1 MMHNLEFTTKIYL
14 PIIKQSIR
22 IRTINNSHYFDILKF
37 ITNNDEE
44 GLNDYF
50 ENLILDLIV
59 DKSIFCDLSNLEK
72 FLILLESR
80 IHSIG
85 DNLTTS
91 SQTAD
96 ATVNI
101 PLYSMRDKII
111 ESIKNFKFKRNLT
124 LDTLKVNINLPK
136 KLLLNDIDDIYR
148 HLIDEIVID
157 DTLYKVSDLSNQ
169 ELDSI
174 LQNLPA
180 EISSGILNFIQDL
193 NDLSRKLNI
202 FDGNEK
208 LGIQKISMGFL
219 DNTLFYFLKNIFSEE
234 LGSFYELM
242 YSMIKKLNFDYN
254 SFMNVTPNECKIFIN
269 FYNSDIKREDD
280 ANRGSMGS
288 MPNIPKPNFPKF

>member
-1 MMHNLEFTTKIYL
+1 MEFYSKLYL
-14 PIIKQSIR
+14 PTLDKIINVKSIKNFQFFNL
-22 IRTINNSHYFDILKF
+22 IKTIHNDNNLCVEECLNNLLDYLIDEKSILKD
-37 ITNNDEE
+37 IN
-44 GLNDYF
+44 
-50 ENLILDLIV
+50 I
-59 DKSIFCDLSNLEK
+59 LEK

-85 DNLTTS
+85 DSLTTA
-91 SQTAD
+91 SQTVD

-101 PLYSMRDKII
+101 PLYTMRDKII
-111 ESIKNFKFKRNLT
+111 QNIQNFKFKRNFSLK
-124 LDTLKVNINLPK
+124 TLKVNINLPK

-148 HLIDEIVID
+148 HIIDEIIID
-157 DTLYKVSDLSNQ
+157 EMSYKVSDLSNE
-169 ELDSI
+169 ELDLI

-180 EISSGILNFIQDL
+180 EISSDILNYIQDL
-193 NDLSRKLNI
+193 TDLSRKLNL
-202 FDGNEK
+202 FEGNEK
-208 LGIQKISMGFL
+208 LGIQKISMGLL

-269 FYNSDIKREDD
+269 YYNSDIKREDE
-280 ANRGSMGS
+280 ANRGSVASMPS

>member
-1 MMHNLEFTTKIYL
+1 MEFYSKLYL
-14 PIIKQSIR
+14 PTVDKIVNVKSIK
-22 IRTINNSHYFDILKF
+22 N
-37 ITNNDEE
+37 
-44 GLNDYF
+44 F
-50 ENLILDLIV
+50 EFFNLIKTIHNGNDLCVEECFNNLLDHLV
-59 DKSIFCDLSNLEK
+59 DDKNVIKSINILEK

-101 PLYSMRDKII
+101 PLYSMRDRII
-111 ESIKNFKFKRNLT
+111 DSIKDFKFKRNLT
-124 LDTLKVNINLPK
+124 FNTLKVNINLPK

-148 HLIDEIVID
+148 HIIDEIVID
-157 DTLYKVSDLSNQ
+157 DNLYKVSDLLDT

-193 NDLSRKLNI
+193 SVLSRKLNI

-208 LGIQKISMGFL
+208 LGIQKIPMGFL

-254 SFMNVTPNECKIFIN
+254 SFMNVTPNECRIFIN
-269 FYNSDIKREDD
+269 YYNSDIKREDD

-288 MPNIPKPNFPKF
+288 MPSMPNIPKPNFPKF

>member
-1 MMHNLEFTTKIYL
+1 MEFYSKLYL
-14 PIIKQSIR
+14 PTLDKIVNVKSIK
-22 IRTINNSHYFDILKF
+22 N
-37 ITNNDEE
+37 
-44 GLNDYF
+44 F
-50 ENLILDLIV
+50 EFFNLIKTIHNGNDLCIEECFNNLLDYLI
-59 DKSIFCDLSNLEK
+59 DDKNSIKSINILEK

-101 PLYSMRDKII
+101 PLYSMRDRII
-111 ESIKNFKFKRNLT
+111 ESIKDFKFKRNLT
-124 LDTLKVNINLPK
+124 LKTLRVNINLPK

-148 HLIDEIVID
+148 HIIDEIVID
-157 DTLYKVSDLSNQ
+157 DNLYKVSELSDQ

-193 NDLSRKLNI
+193 SELSRKLNI

-208 LGIQKISMGFL
+208 LGIQKIPMGLL

-269 FYNSDIKREDD
+269 YYNSDIKREDD

-288 MPNIPKPNFPKF
+288 MPSMPKPNFPKF